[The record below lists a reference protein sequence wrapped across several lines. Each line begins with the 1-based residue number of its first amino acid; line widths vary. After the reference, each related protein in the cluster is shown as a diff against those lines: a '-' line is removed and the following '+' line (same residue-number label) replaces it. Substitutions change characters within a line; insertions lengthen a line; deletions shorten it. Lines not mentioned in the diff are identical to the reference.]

1 MNAPPDGVYYHGMTV
16 QTAFRLLRLTPAS
29 TQQDL
34 VASYRRMVK
43 RYHPDY
49 NADRTEWSHVAMTK
63 INLAYELV
71 RLHLQNGNGDTD
83 HGREN
88 PPDES
93 NPAEPAPHQRF
104 QDDLSE
110 GFSQAPAEDPRFVA
124 LFDRAADG
132 VLTGIYT
139 YYQYGLQNVYLRHE
153 GVRRFRYRS
162 ALKRVQNG
170 IHQLQE
176 LQQLATSEVHRT
188 QLTVFTDFALAFLQS
203 MRIDRYHEAG
213 TARSD
218 AAAYRH
224 YSEGSSALDQVI
236 RRELFQELDHAPDAR
251 SGGLKIGYHELMAVL
266 VKHSASDWVAE
277 SVVKLHLLE
286 MFSRVQALRNHR

>member
-1 MNAPPDGVYYHGMTV
+1 MTV
-16 QTAFRLLRLTPAS
+16 QTAFRILRLTPHS
-29 TQQDL
+29 SQKEL

-49 NADRTEWSHVAMTK
+49 NGDRKEWSHDAMTK

-71 RLHLQNGNGDTD
+71 RLHLQNGNGSAATSENQTTDTETAD
-83 HGREN
+83 
-88 PPDES
+88 S
-93 NPAEPAPHQRF
+93 ASPHQQF
-104 QDDLSE
+104 QDDLSD
-110 GFSQAPAEDPRFVA
+110 GFSQAPAETPSFVA
-124 LFDRAADG
+124 LFDRAADS

-162 ALKRVQNG
+162 AVKRVQDG
-170 IHQLQE
+170 VHHLQE
-176 LQQLATSEVHRT
+176 LQQFATSDLHRT

-224 YSEGSSALDQVI
+224 YHSGSAALDQVI
-236 RRELFQELDHAPDAR
+236 RAELFQELDDSPPPGGAA
-251 SGGLKIGYHELMAVL
+251 GGLKVGYHELMAIL
-266 VKHSASDWVAE
+266 VNHSSSDWVAE
-277 SVVKLHLLE
+277 AVVKLHLLE
-286 MFSRVQALRNHR
+286 MFTRVAALRNRK